1 MLEMAKGRQHADP
14 MVVSRRLQEMGLR
27 FTNDDN
33 LKIQA
38 MMAFGMFDTE
48 LSHRQGL

>member
-1 MLEMAKGRQHADP
+1 MSKGRKNSNP
-14 MVVSRRLQEMGLR
+14 EIVSKRLQEMGLR
-27 FTNDDN
+27 FDNDND

-48 LSHRQGL
+48 KSHRWDF